1 MRGRRALQDMG
12 GQSRGDVCAS
22 MAVLRGLECGNV
34 AEPRAR
40 DAALRVEFR
49 GIADVV
55 HSSDSGDL
63 ALLELERR
71 ILATDE

>member
-22 MAVLRGLECGNV
+22 MAVLRGIECGKM

-40 DAALRVEFR
+40 VAALRVVFR
-49 GIADVV
+49 GIAF
-55 HSSDSGDL
+55 GP
-63 ALLELERR
+63 A
-71 ILATDE
+71 